1 MTEVSSDN
9 QQQKGRRGCRGCLG
23 CLAAVAGLAVLVVAL
38 VWFAPSIVRWTGLS
52 GPSAEELYAG
62 APDRIA
68 SEALNES
75 LNSAGIE
82 GVDALVIPISGSEG
96 QIAVFT
102 VRSDLAAPGAAT
114 EEEANAAFMEAL
126 RGLTEA
132 NRSGDLGIEQVA
144 VDLPN
149 ESGGSLVTLT
159 APQAAVEAYADGSIT
174 RREFLAQVDVDLS
187 NLISAAELREL
198 VTEVQ

>member
-1 MTEVSSDN
+1 MAEVAHDN

-23 CLAAVAGLAVLVVAL
+23 CLAAVAGIAVLVVL
-38 VWFAPSIVRWTGLS
+38 VVWFAPSILRWTGLS
-52 GPSAEELYAG
+52 GPGAEVLYAG
-62 APDRIA
+62 APDRLA
-68 SEALNES
+68 GEALSES
-75 LNSAGIE
+75 LDSAGIE

-102 VRSDLAAPGAAT
+102 VRSDLAAPGATT

-126 RGLTEA
+126 RGLAEA

-144 VDLPN
+144 VDLPD
-149 ESGGSLVTLT
+149 ESGGSLITLT

-187 NLISAAELREL
+187 NLVGALELREL
-198 VTEVQ
+198 VTEVP